1 MIGKKSFAVVILF
14 LVVSVN
20 CFGIRPC
27 IKEQWEKDR
36 RMQAEKS
43 FDPWRIEKEN
53 AIIVQEKEAEIQ
65 QEFSPGVG
73 EREESG
79 GSPADHETLYRI
91 QIFASK
97 FPQEAQDLADSVE
110 SRFGKPA
117 RVDYEIPYY
126 KVRLGVFDSLGEA
139 EDFLRLVRRRGFPQA
154 WVVKTTKEERE
165 EDDRD

>member
-1 MIGKKSFAVVILF
+1 MIGKKAFAVVILL

-27 IKEQWEKDR
+27 VKEQWEKDR

-43 FDPWRIEKEN
+43 FDPWRVEKED
-53 AIIVQEKEAEIQ
+53 AIVVQEKEAEIQ

-73 EREESG
+73 EIEETG
-79 GSPADHETLYRI
+79 EGQGDHETLYRI

-97 FPQEAQDLADSVE
+97 FPQEARDLADSVAL
-110 SRFGKPA
+110 RFGKPA

-126 KVRLGVFDSLGEA
+126 KVRLGDFDSLGEA

-165 EDDRD
+165 EDDRH